1 RRGQTMKRPPAVA
14 MRSDDEN
21 PLDGFYS
28 LTYGG
33 KRYRWAVPRLIEIA
47 KDLPV
52 FDCPLAALN
61 LSYTL
66 WTGQTI
72 LEIAD
77 HVARV
82 MKADLRFPII
92 LDCEGQIAH
101 GRHRIIKALVEGRST
116 IKAVRLT
123 YRPEQI
129 GRAHV

>member
-1 RRGQTMKRPPAVA
+1 MKRPPAVA
-14 MRSDDEN
+14 MRSDHEN

-33 KRYRWAVPRLIEIA
+33 KKYRWAVPRLIEIA

-61 LSYTL
+61 LSYAL
-66 WTGQTI
+66 WTDQTM
-72 LEIAD
+72 LEIAN

-92 LDCEGQIAH
+92 LDWEGQIAD
-101 GRHRIIKALVEGRST
+101 GRHRIIKALAEGRST

-123 YRPEQI
+123 YRPEPC
-129 GRAHV
+129 GVEHDEN